1 MRGAGAGADEMYSEG
16 HLRLQNVCIAMSS
29 GERRGKRERERER
42 DREREGEPACQN
54 AGTPPSKMVTLNCC
68 YKH

>member
-29 GERRGKRERERER
+29 GERRGKRERERAR
-42 DREREGEPACQN
+42 QRERGRTCLPECGDTA
-54 AGTPPSKMVTLNCC
+54 
-68 YKH
+68 